1 MTREELDEQLDR
13 SVSAFSNVP
22 HVSDELAE
30 LLVSQGFFSFDD
42 LSVIEPDQLQELSGL
57 TPEQCDEIVA
67 YADVESEREER
78 EAAQRK
84 HDARAA
90 RAAAADKEDAPEEAD
105 GPADEVASDAAAAA
119 VEEAASAADAEA
131 ASDEEAPGEDE
142 STSVPE
148 LETPDALPESAAT
161 GGAAAAASDAG
172 SAEQPSGEE
181 RSALGSDNGAETGS
195 HPDAEQSAATAD
207 LPEPMRPG

>member
-57 TPEQCDEIVA
+57 TPEECDEIVA

-90 RAAAADKEDAPEEAD
+90 RAAAAEKDEAPVEGGGEGAQAEEAVPD
-105 GPADEVASDAAAAA
+105 LKVPGAEV
-119 VEEAASAADAEA
+119 EAASGSAAEMTGEVEPSEEPETETAEAEAEA
-131 ASDEEAPGEDE
+131 AA
-142 STSVPE
+142 
-148 LETPDALPESAAT
+148 ESA
-161 GGAAAAASDAG
+161 DAG
-172 SAEQPSGEE
+172 MESGPVGMDRQPGDEPSAHS
-181 RSALGSDNGAETGS
+181 SDNGAET
-195 HPDAEQSAATAD
+195 AARPEEERTTASSD
-207 LPEPMRPG
+207 PASPTEPG